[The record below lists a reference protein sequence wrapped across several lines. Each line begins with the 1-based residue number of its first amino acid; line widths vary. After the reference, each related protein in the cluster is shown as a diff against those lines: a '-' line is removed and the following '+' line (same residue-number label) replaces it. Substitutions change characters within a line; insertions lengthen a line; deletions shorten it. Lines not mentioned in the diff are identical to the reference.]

1 MATQRN
7 GGKFAGPQ
15 DSYRSLEGAL
25 GAAVRCSR
33 LENGRSMGVWQVGR
47 VFVVRYGAVRLDGAG
62 GQFVAMVAT
71 PSKGGAPGHLET

>member
-7 GGKFAGPQ
+7 RGKFAAPQ

-47 VFVVRYGAVRLDGAG
+47 VYVVRYGSIRLDPAG
-62 GQFVAMVAT
+62 GKFVAMVAT
-71 PSKGGAPGHLET
+71 PSKGAAPAALET